1 MKTTFLYII
10 AILTMLSF
18 FQPLFSQNNNLQKNL
33 TSTDKVNIQSA
44 ILDEIES
51 GILNNKMQVISNYLS
66 SQPYISLINGVNGY
80 YSSNQTYYILE
91 DFFNSF
97 KVVSFRFEEK
107 KTEES
112 LSYGKGAYYFE
123 KKGKREVAHLY
134 VTLSKAGS
142 KWYITQISIN

>member
-1 MKTTFLYII
+1 MKHPIIYII
-10 AILTMLSF
+10 VILFSPSF
-18 FQPLFSQNNNLQKNL
+18 FNPLFSQNNNLQKNL
-33 TSTDKVNIQSA
+33 NPTGTVKIQS
-44 ILDEIES
+44 IIFDEIET
-51 GILNNKMQVISNYLS
+51 GILNNDLKSFSQYFT

-112 LSYGKGAYYFE
+112 VSYGKGAYYFE
-123 KKGKREVAHLY
+123 KKGKREIAHLY
-134 VTLSKAGS
+134 ITLSKAGS
-142 KWYITQISIN
+142 RWYITQISIN